1 MPAGA
6 IVVADPPNADFPQPS
21 AIEIYECVGRPTEY
35 VLSYGI
41 DIADGTL
48 PLLEDAAVG
57 PDTILSVI
65 AEVDDVQDCLVK
77 GPVFAQS
84 IKIAHGGEGSSVLVV
99 GGDTRI
105 AMDRAS
111 KAKVY
116 PEGTD
121 SDAVQSVFGP
131 YHLTPDVVPTDGHYS
146 EETHALVQRE
156 TDFEL
161 VQRLARQNG
170 FLFWITAGVDGVE
183 TGHFKPPVLA
193 GEPAAQL
200 AINQADSN
208 TITELAIDWNV
219 HTASATVA
227 KQIDLSNG
235 DTLDGSRT
243 ESTLVALGQTALAGV
258 VTEPNSRLL
267 AVPADDVGALMG
279 HSDGLLLESTFFIT
293 ARCETTTSVAKK
305 ILRAHTLVEI
315 VGAGTR
321 HSGLYYCAAVRHTI
335 TDTEHTMDLTLLRN
349 GWN

>member
-219 HTASATVA
+219 HTATATRSTDRAPNRRSSRSGRPRSPASSPSRTAASSRCRPTTSARSWATATVCCW
-227 KQIDLSNG
+227 
-235 DTLDGSRT
+235 SRRSSSPRDARRRRRSPRRSCART
-243 ESTLVALGQTALAGV
+243 RSWRSSAPARATAACTTAPRCATRSPTRSTRWI
-258 VTEPNSRLL
+258 SR
-267 AVPADDVGALMG
+267 
-279 HSDGLLLESTFFIT
+279 S
-293 ARCETTTSVAKK
+293 
-305 ILRAHTLVEI
+305 
-315 VGAGTR
+315 
-321 HSGLYYCAAVRHTI
+321 
-335 TDTEHTMDLTLLRN
+335 
-349 GWN
+349 